1 MTLLIDNRSN
11 YELSDEMKSVFEKVC
26 MESLVYE
33 EFDYG
38 LRNKPV
44 ACK

>member
-33 EFDYG
+33 EFDTDCEIS
-38 LRNKPV
+38 L
-44 ACK
+44 